1 MSKKKQWMSKAD
13 LIQQVNQAYAEM
25 STILDAL
32 LEDQMLE
39 QGVIEGYSIKD
50 LLAHLA
56 AWERLCVNWIRTSL
70 QGEQPVRWAP
80 GFEIQAEDPDESLNR
95 LNERIHKDNLDTTL
109 RETLAD
115 FRTAHE
121 KCLGAIQLLSD
132 EELND
137 PQLFDWLNG
146 HPVWQIIAANS
157 YEHYR
162 EHLRQIEAWLEIEQ

>member
-1 MSKKKQWMSKAD
+1 MSETNQWMSKAD
-13 LIQQVNQAYAEM
+13 LIQKVNQAYAEM
-25 STILDAL
+25 SAILDAL
-32 LEDQMLE
+32 LEDQMIE
-39 QGVIEGYSIKD
+39 PGVMEGYSIKD

-80 GFEIQAEDPDESLNR
+80 GFEVNSDDPVESLNR
-95 LNERIHKDNLDTTL
+95 LNERIYKDYRDSTL

-115 FRTAHE
+115 FRIAHE

-132 EELND
+132 EQLND
-137 PQLFDWLNG
+137 PQLFEWLNG

-162 EHLRQIEAWLEIEQ
+162 EHLDQIEVWLETEQ

>member
-1 MSKKKQWMSKAD
+1 MSEIEQWMSKAE

-32 LEDQMLE
+32 LEDQMIE
-39 QGVIEGYSIKD
+39 PGVMNGYSIKD

-56 AWERLCVNWIRTSL
+56 AWELLCVNWIRTSL

-80 GFEIQAEDPDESLNR
+80 GFEVQEDDPLESLNR
-95 LNERIHKDNLDTTL
+95 LNEQIYKDNRDTTL

-115 FRTAHE
+115 FRIAHE

-132 EELND
+132 DELND
-137 PQLFDWLNG
+137 SQLFNWLRG
-146 HPVWQIIAANS
+146 HPLWQIIAANS

-162 EHLRQIEAWLEIEQ
+162 EHLEQIETWFDREQ